1 MEELVIN
8 PMSLVGMTTYHAK
21 NLPSNVGLSYGIL
34 YALQEE
40 LSYKLSLTAPLST
53 HENKASVIV
62 QLMVEYETLRLRKA
76 KNNMNF
82 YEEFVLIGWY
92 VMGSKKSLD

>member
-21 NLPSNVGLSYGIL
+21 NVPKNLGCSYGLL

-40 LSYKLSLTAPLST
+40 LSYKLTLTAPLST
-53 HENKASVIV
+53 SENKASEIV
-62 QLMVEYETLRLRKA
+62 RLMV
-76 KNNMNF
+76 
-82 YEEFVLIGWY
+82 
-92 VMGSKKSLD
+92 

>member
-21 NLPSNVGLSYGIL
+21 NVPSSAGVSYGLL

-40 LSYKLSLTAPLST
+40 LSYKLTLTAPLST
-53 HENKASVIV
+53 HSKKAS
-62 QLMVEYETLRLRKA
+62 
-76 KNNMNF
+76 
-82 YEEFVLIGWY
+82 
-92 VMGSKKSLD
+92 